1 MNTCSYCA
9 KEQAEIMEQLRQV
22 LDCLHDVVGMAGID
36 EDHLQEA
43 RRHLHRASLLLGGW
57 KGPSVVTVDWSQ
69 VQEVEF

>member
-36 EDHLQEA
+36 EDHLIDA
-43 RRHLHRASLLLGGW
+43 RALLTGALLLLGGW
-57 KGPSVVTVDWSQ
+57 GKPSMVTVDWSQ